1 MIKRFL
7 ALLVSLLLLG
17 TFLTPSLT
25 VFAAGVP
32 TAGVSA
38 SDAFKTSVYTSGDLK
53 KLSSESA
60 FEDNFLPAT
69 AKWLS
74 QVGGEQPA
82 TFAKDKIKYT
92 LAPGI
97 TKIDHISENLTDMG
111 QLLSGSAEQK
121 RSPGRIV
128 EKGGYISKSVLD
140 SAAGKTLKNG
150 SVVVDEASGT
160 AFKISSETEYTGI
173 FDSDPELGKL
183 VKPLEGTYSVTK
195 PELQEIVSN
204 FELKE
209 DTVQLNKA
217 NITGFAPHVELA
229 VKPLSASPLAV
240 DDDDKKFKYL
250 TGKNLIELDF
260 KDVPAV
266 QGKVGNSTIYVGLS
280 GGIAIGGIQLTG
292 RYSCNGGYEISL
304 TLQQECYL
312 VATLDAEV
320 HEEIRVPI
328 LGLEIPFGIGSVYG
342 GIFAVIGMD
351 GTIQLDIE
359 ARETSSC
366 KMGIK
371 GGTFLYVPTSFQ
383 PIFEPEPPKL
393 SGDCGLN
400 GQINGSIKFGP
411 MLGLELFG
419 FDLAG
424 AGVLLG
430 AGVNV
435 NSDGAMLDVELYASI
450 DIYVTL
456 ADEHFNLL
464 TARPTIY
471 KKQQPDMHGY
481 RVSFLET
488 YINPGRVGGLIEEEP
503 TQSGGAYLSSV
514 GLDYRIW
521 IIPKKL
527 IGSFD
532 AAKRETILSAAKA
545 DMKTPL
551 EQRIR
556 TYPDTGFSETNAEG
570 EFFEEN
576 PDICYEGDQIW
587 LEFIGQVKDKNGN
600 TVPQTFFVGPAKP
613 ILPFKDI
620 TITDTD
626 LFNDYITGK
635 VEPVRTIIWDANRLN
650 PDEVQTE
657 LTYYQGPIFVSPF
670 NDYGME
676 TATKHR
682 AYTVSGTARTDTD
695 EKGVFDTRNPYR
707 DKDGNT
713 HAPGVIDVLEQT
725 GEKYLYYENGE
736 AKYAPVYP
744 PAWVGVFAYLQ
755 INDAVRPVTF
765 YGITPSMPEFQIT
778 RTLNYVKDSQKTL
791 TEGGK
796 LVNQM
801 QYDEYIWIANLNGT
815 RAVTADMLGYAVTGF
830 SSQDY
835 KGYGQNPVT
844 TVREGPLTLIPS
856 TDDNNNPTGTALY
869 AQRVTVQWAWQEHPN
884 PIKITSDDHT
894 QAPAGAESSFQVTAD
909 GFLPQ
914 YSLEGAPERVWI
926 DEKTGLLYIP
936 QTLSPGEY
944 VFTIHAKEGIA
955 LTVVNGKDP
964 KKGNDSSPPDS
975 QTFTLTVIENTVTS
989 SSKPSVSSS
998 VFSSVSSSV
1007 SGQVPVIY
1015 ADEYN
1020 TYLIMDGSKDL
1031 TVAFKASGST
1041 PIIWELA
1048 LSGGKPAPAGV
1059 TIDASTG
1066 LLKAVKSV
1074 APGTYTLVIKA
1085 TNNAGS
1091 DQHECTL
1098 VVAPLTA
1105 PVLENRRD
1113 GYKFS
1118 MSRFTADYSV
1128 QLKATGSAPIVW
1140 SLEAVNAR
1148 IPVPAEVTIG
1158 TSTGLLHVKGGTAD
1172 GIKAGVYE
1180 FIVKV
1185 SNTAGSDQRTCRL
1198 EVTAPLLSRKTV
1210 LPGSGYIDSAAA
1222 VVPIA
1227 KIDPSKQPFQTV
1239 APDLFA
1245 GQTPPN
1251 KLTIRCDDPKDVY
1264 THDRETVDG
1273 AAFIHWGTSITI
1285 TLATVMNT
1293 SYLTGTSLSGQNL
1306 AAMTKTV
1313 IMNDNTPVCDRYHY
1327 YDPSAPTLP
1336 ISGEELEKIRANLQ
1350 KVVSEEME
1358 AYKNGYNVVR
1368 QIGANDIGL
1377 VNPIDRQT
1385 SVLDYGALVAEIKF
1399 NGTKGGAYS
1408 VELNID
1414 TGTVVSGAYFTALK
1428 GNSGASIT
1436 FRQDDADISFTGKDI
1451 KTADEQE
1458 LFNIGFTYAA
1468 HEKTML
1474 DQIGSDYKS
1483 FAYGFQHHGALPGI
1497 ATFSVSTTLS
1507 SGETVNVYVFD
1518 ASSGAFTLIAK
1529 GVTVGEKGI
1538 VTYQN
1543 NTMSEYVI
1551 TTKTIPNAEQAAA
1564 SADGSSGSLNTL
1576 IWIAGA
1582 FLVVLLAA
1590 IALWIIVHKRK
1601 KARSQLQ

>member
-1 MIKRFL
+1 MKRFF
-7 ALLVSLLLLG
+7 ALLVSLFLLG
-17 TFLTPSLT
+17 TTLAPSLS
-25 VFAAGVP
+25 VFAAVAP
-32 TAGVSA
+32 AAGVTFT
-38 SDAFKTSVYTSGDLK
+38 DAFKTSIYTSGDLK
-53 KLSSESA
+53 GLPSETA
-60 FEDNFLPAT
+60 FENDFLPAT
-69 AKWLS
+69 AKWLA

-82 TFAKDKIKYT
+82 TFSKDKIKYT
-92 LAPGI
+92 LSPGV
-97 TKIDHISENLTDMG
+97 TKIDHISEKLADAG
-111 QLLSGSAEQK
+111 QLLSGSTEQK
-121 RSPGRIV
+121 LSPGRIV
-128 EKGGYISKSVLD
+128 EKGGYISKAVLD
-140 SAAGKTLKNG
+140 NAAGKVLKNG
-150 SVVVDEASGT
+150 SVVVDEAAGT
-160 AFKISSETEYTGI
+160 AFKISSETQYTGI
-173 FDSDPELGKL
+173 FDSDPELNKL

-195 PELQEIVSN
+195 PELHEIVGN

-217 NITGFAPHVELA
+217 NITGFAPNVELA
-229 VKPLSASPLAV
+229 VKPLSTV
-240 DDDDKKFKYL
+240 DDSDKKFKYL
-250 TGKNLIELDF
+250 TGDNLIELDF

-328 LGLEIPFGIGSVYG
+328 LGIDIPFGIGSVYG
-342 GIFAVIGMD
+342 GVFAVIGMD
-351 GTIQLDIE
+351 GTIRLDIE

-400 GQINGSIKFGP
+400 GQINGFIKFGP
-411 MLGLELFG
+411 MLGIELFG

-435 NSDGAMLDVELYASI
+435 DSDGSMMDVELYASI

-456 ADEHFNLL
+456 ADENFNLL

-488 YINPGRVGGLIEEEP
+488 YISPGRVGGLIEEEP
-503 TQSGGAYLSSV
+503 TQTGGAYLSSV

-545 DMKTPL
+545 DVKTPL
-551 EQRIR
+551 TQRLR
-556 TYPDTGFSETNAEG
+556 TYPDTGFSETNIEG

-613 ILPFKDI
+613 ILPFIDI
-620 TITDTD
+620 TITQTD

-650 PDEVQTE
+650 PDEEQTE

-676 TATKHR
+676 TSAKHR

-725 GEKYLYYENGE
+725 GEQFLYYENGE

-744 PAWVGVFAYLQ
+744 PAWIGVFAYLQ
-755 INDAVRPVTF
+755 INYAVRPVTF
-765 YGITPSMPEFQIT
+765 YGITPGMPEFQIT
-778 RTLNYVKDSQKTL
+778 RSLNAVKDSQKTL

-796 LVNQM
+796 VVNQM
-801 QYDEYIWIANLNGT
+801 EYDEYIWIANLNGT
-815 RAVTADMLGYAVTGF
+815 RAVTADMLSYAVTGF

-844 TVREGPLTLIPS
+844 TVRQGPLTLIPAAEG
-856 TDDNNNPTGTALY
+856 NPDGTALY
-869 AQRVTVQWAWQEHPN
+869 AQRVTVQWVWQEHPN
-884 PIKITSDDHT
+884 PIKITSKDHT
-894 QAPAGAESSFQVTAD
+894 QVSAGVESSFQVTAD
-909 GFLPQ
+909 GFLPRF
-914 YSLEGAPERVWI
+914 SLEGAPRRVWI

-955 LTVVNGKDP
+955 LSVLNGKDP

-975 QTFTLTVIENTVTS
+975 QTFTLTVTENTVTS
-989 SSKPSVSSS
+989 SSKPSESSVSSA
-998 VFSSVSSSV
+998 SVSSSV
-1007 SGQVPVIY
+1007 SGQQVPVIY

-1020 TYLIMDGSKDL
+1020 TYLTMDGSKDL
-1031 TVAFKASGST
+1031 TVAFKATGST
-1041 PIIWELA
+1041 PITWELA
-1048 LSGGKPAPAGV
+1048 LSGGKPAPTGV
-1059 TIDASTG
+1059 SIDTSTG

-1074 APGTYTLVIKA
+1074 APGTYTFVIKA
-1085 TNNAGS
+1085 VNSAGS

-1118 MSRFTADYSV
+1118 MSRFTADYTV

-1158 TSTGLLHVKGGTAD
+1158 ASTGILHVKGGTAD
-1172 GIKAGVYE
+1172 GIKTGSYE
-1180 FIVKV
+1180 FIVKA
-1185 SNTAGSDQRTCRL
+1185 SNAAGSDQRTCTL
-1198 EVTAPLLSRKTV
+1198 EVTTPLLSRKT
-1210 LPGSGYIDSAAA
+1210 GFSSSGYTDTASA

-1227 KIDPSKQPFQTV
+1227 KINPGNQPVQTV
-1239 APDLFA
+1239 VPDLFA

-1251 KLTIRCDDPKDVY
+1251 NLTIRCDDPKDVY
-1264 THDRETVDG
+1264 THDRETCDG
-1273 AAFIHWGTSITI
+1273 AYFIHWDTSITI
-1285 TLATVMNT
+1285 TLATMMNT
-1293 SYLTGTSLSGQNL
+1293 SYLTGTNLSGQNRIY
-1306 AAMTKTV
+1306 MSKTV
-1313 IMNDNTPVCDRYHY
+1313 IMSDNTPVCDRYHY

-1336 ISGEELEKIRANLQ
+1336 LSTEELEKLKANLQ
-1350 KVVSEEME
+1350 NVVSEEMA
-1358 AYKNGYNVVR
+1358 AYKNGYNTVR

-1385 SVLDYGALVAEIKF
+1385 SVLDYGALVAEI
-1399 NGTKGGAYS
+1399 NGKKGGAYS
-1408 VELNID
+1408 VELTTE
-1414 TGTVVSGAYFTALK
+1414 TGTVVSGAYFTVLK

-1436 FRQDDADISFTGKDI
+1436 FRQEGADITFAGKEI

-1458 LFNIGFTYAA
+1458 LINIGFTHAV

-1483 FAYGFQHHGALPGI
+1483 FTYGFQHHGALPGT

-1507 SGETVNVYVFD
+1507 AGETVNVYKFD
-1518 ASSGAFTLIAK
+1518 ASSGTFTLIAK
-1529 GVTVGEKGI
+1529 GLTVGEKGI

-1551 TTKTIPNAEQAAA
+1551 TTKTIPNAELMAA
-1564 SADGSSGSLNTL
+1564 SAFGASDSSLKAIL
-1576 IWIAGA
+1576 WIACA
-1582 FLVVLLAA
+1582 CLSVLIIT
-1590 IALWIIVHKRK
+1590 IALWVFLRKRK
-1601 KARSQLQ
+1601 KHAYDSV

>member
-7 ALLVSLLLLG
+7 ALLVSLILLG
-17 TFLTPSLT
+17 TFLAPSLT
-25 VFAAGVP
+25 VFAAGTP
-32 TAGVSA
+32 AGVSA
-38 SDAFKTSVYTSGDLK
+38 LEEFKTTVYTSDDLK
-53 KLSSESA
+53 KLSSGSA

-69 AKWLS
+69 AKWLA

-82 TFAKDKIKYT
+82 TFAKDKIEYT

-97 TKIDHISENLTDMG
+97 TKIDHISEKLADMG
-111 QLLSGSAEQK
+111 QLFSGSAEQK

-128 EKGGYISKSVLD
+128 EKGGYISKAVLD

-150 SVVVDEASGT
+150 SVVVDEAAGT

-173 FDSDPELGKL
+173 FDADPELGKL

-195 PELQEIVSN
+195 PELHEIVSN

-229 VKPLSASPLAV
+229 VKPLSAV
-240 DDDDKKFKYL
+240 DENDKKFKYL

-292 RYSCNGGYEISL
+292 RYSCNGGYEISM

-312 VATLDAEV
+312 VAILDAEV

-328 LGLEIPFGIGSVYG
+328 LGIDIPFGIGSVYG

-351 GTIQLDIE
+351 GSIRLDIE

-366 KMGIK
+366 KMGVK

-400 GQINGSIKFGP
+400 GQINGFIKFGP

-464 TARPTIY
+464 RARPTIY

-488 YINPGRVGGLIEEEP
+488 YISPGRVGGLIEEEP
-503 TQSGGAYLSSV
+503 QQAGGAYLSSV

-527 IGSFD
+527 IGSFV
-532 AAKRETILSAAKA
+532 AANRESILSAAKTDA
-545 DMKTPL
+545 DTPL
-551 EQRIR
+551 EQRVR
-556 TYPDTGFSETNAEG
+556 TYPDTGFSETNTEG

-600 TVPQTFFVGPAKP
+600 IVPQTFFVGPAKP

-620 TITDTD
+620 TITGTD
-626 LFNDYITGK
+626 LFNDYINGK

-676 TATKHR
+676 TSTKHR

-707 DKDGNT
+707 DKDGNS
-713 HAPGVIDVLEQT
+713 HAPGTIDVLEQT
-725 GEKYLYYENGE
+725 GEQYLYYENGE

-744 PAWVGVFAYLQ
+744 PAWIGVFAYLQ
-755 INDAVRPVTF
+755 INDAVRPSTF
-765 YGITPSMPEFQIT
+765 YGITPGMPEFQIT
-778 RTLNYVKDSQKTL
+778 RTLNYVKDSQTTL

-801 QYDEYIWIANLNGT
+801 EYDEYIWIANLNGT
-815 RAVTADMLGYAVTGF
+815 RAVTADMLSYAVTGF

-844 TVREGPLTLIPS
+844 TVRQGPLTLIPAAEG
-856 TDDNNNPTGTALY
+856 NPDGTALY
-869 AQRVTVQWAWQEHPN
+869 AQRVTVQWVWQEHPN
-884 PIKITSDDHT
+884 PIKITSEDHT
-894 QAPAGAESSFQVTAD
+894 QASAGTESSFQVISE
-909 GFLPQ
+909 GFFPR
-914 YSLEGAPERVWI
+914 YSLEGAPDRIWI

-944 VFTIHAKEGIA
+944 VFTIHAKEGIV
-955 LTVVNGKDP
+955 LTTVNGKDP

-975 QTFTLTVIENTVTS
+975 QTFTLTVVENTVTS

-998 VFSSVSSSV
+998 VSSSMPSSV
-1007 SGQVPVIY
+1007 SGQQVPVIY

-1020 TYLIMDGSKDL
+1020 TYLTMDGSKDL

-1041 PIIWELA
+1041 PITWELR
-1048 LSGGKPAPAGV
+1048 LSDGKPAPAGV
-1059 TIDASTG
+1059 SIDASTG
-1066 LLKAVKSV
+1066 LLNAVKSI
-1074 APGTYTLVIKA
+1074 APGTYTLIIKA
-1085 TNNAGS
+1085 VNSAGS
-1091 DQHECTL
+1091 DQHECAL

-1113 GYKFS
+1113 GYQFS
-1118 MSRFTADYSV
+1118 MSRLTADYTV
-1128 QLKATGSAPIVW
+1128 QLKATGSPPIVW

-1158 TSTGLLHVKGGTAD
+1158 ASTGILHFKGGTVD

-1180 FIVKV
+1180 FIVKA

-1198 EVTAPLLSRKTV
+1198 EVTAPLLSRKTA
-1210 LPGSGYIDSAAA
+1210 LPGSGYTDSTSA

-1227 KIDPSKQPFQTV
+1227 KINPSKQPFQTV

-1245 GQTPPN
+1245 GQAPPN

-1273 AAFIHWGTSITI
+1273 AYFIHWDISLTI

-1293 SYLTGTSLSGQNL
+1293 AYLTGMSLSGQNR
-1306 AAMTKTV
+1306 AYMSKTV
-1313 IMNDNTPVCDRYHY
+1313 TMNDNTPVCDRYHY
-1327 YDPSAPTLP
+1327 YDPAAPSLF
-1336 ISGEELEKIRANLQ
+1336 I
-1350 KVVSEEME
+1350 SEEDLIKIKVEMKKAVDE
-1358 AYKNGYNVVR
+1358 ETAAYKNGYNVIR
-1368 QIGANDIGL
+1368 QIGAGDIGF

-1385 SVLDYGALVAEIKF
+1385 SVLDYGALVDEI
-1399 NGTKGGAYS
+1399 NGKKGGAYK
-1408 VELNID
+1408 VDLNTE

-1436 FRQDDADISFTGKDI
+1436 FRQDGADITFVGKDI

-1468 HEKTML
+1468 HGKAIL

-1483 FAYGFQHHGALPGI
+1483 FTYGFQHHGTLPGM

-1507 SGETVNVYVFD
+1507 SGGTVNVYKFD
-1518 ASSGAFTLIAK
+1518 ASAGTFTLISK

-1551 TTKTIPNAEQAAA
+1551 TTKIIPNAEQAAV
-1564 SADGSSGSLNTL
+1564 SVNGSSASLDML
-1576 IWIAGA
+1576 IWIACA
-1582 FLVVLLAA
+1582 FFAVLIVA
-1590 IALWIIVHKRK
+1590 IAFWLIVHKKK
-1601 KARSQLQ
+1601 KARSQSQ